1 MTEKT
6 RKYAETHIRA
16 QKDAIRR
23 ARETAQ
29 LARMLWP
36 KDAEDDLHGKVEIL
50 TQRLRNAGQYIVANK
65 IEVSAHTAAWRKV
78 KHTQHI
84 ADPGDV
90 TQAGWYRDAQAAQKA
105 AEGAVRIARQVL
117 WLAEDIIG
125 DTDAARRL
133 INAAYWAAKDLQET
147 TEDAQEEISCID
159 SSDET
164 ILLFQQM
171 GEWAERLQDAKD
183 DLVAWADAHDYMIT
197 RNPT

>member
-16 QKDAIRR
+16 QQNAIRR

-50 TQRLRNAGQYIVANK
+50 SRRLRNAGQYIAANK

-78 KHTQHI
+78 KHTQHV

-105 AEGAVRIARQVL
+105 AEGAVRVARNVL
-117 WLAEDIIG
+117 RLAEDIIG
-125 DTDAARRL
+125 DTDAARCL
-133 INAAYWAAKDLQET
+133 INAAYWAAKDILDEVGDAQYEIPYTCSDREGVLPLWHDLADLQE
-147 TEDAQEEISCID
+147 E
-159 SSDET
+159 
-164 ILLFQQM
+164 
-171 GEWAERLQDAKD
+171 LQRTKD
-183 DLVAWADAHDYMIT
+183 DLVSWADAHDYTIT
-197 RNPT
+197 R